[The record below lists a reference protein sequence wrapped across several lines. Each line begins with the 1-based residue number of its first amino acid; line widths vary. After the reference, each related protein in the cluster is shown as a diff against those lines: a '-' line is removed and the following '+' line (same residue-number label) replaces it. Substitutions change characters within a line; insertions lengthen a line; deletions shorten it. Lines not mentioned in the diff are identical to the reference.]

1 VFAAACCVF
10 LKTWTWN
17 TKLSLFCPWLY
28 FAVVMLLAFGKK
40 KPNLGLVCTTLYSIH
55 CGKTVKLWIMGR
67 LAGRH
72 CTLLLW
78 LHLPQ
83 CDWPRRRR
91 ASNGTEKVGAP
102 PIHQW
107 DWVTVSYSSVEL
119 HESERWQDRTS
130 DPRFLFVK
138 AWGGKKKASQWRW
151 APTRVLFGNA
161 SVCRSAAMA
170 LLNLEELY

>member
-1 VFAAACCVF
+1 MKYKTELVLSMAIFCCR
-10 LKTWTWN
+10 N
-17 TKLSLFCPWLY
+17 
-28 FAVVMLLAFGKK
+28 VVGIWKK

-107 DWVTVSYSSVEL
+107 DWVTVSYSVEL
-119 HESERWQDRTS
+119 HESEWWQDRTS